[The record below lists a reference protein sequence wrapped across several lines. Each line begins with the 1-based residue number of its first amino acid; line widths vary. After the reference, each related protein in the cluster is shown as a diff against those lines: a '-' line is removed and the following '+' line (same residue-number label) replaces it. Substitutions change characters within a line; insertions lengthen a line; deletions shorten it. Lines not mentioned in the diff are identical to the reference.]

1 MDQFPP
7 QQVLIQVYH
16 SHVLRFNAKC
26 CFQKSFLFVLF
37 FADVM
42 VEKFGE
48 TDSNLFLEKLC
59 FEYAAELSREA
70 CLSPCSLVVA
80 LIYLDRLCQTN
91 PNFVS
96 SIPSSKLF
104 LISVVRTFSFSFQ
117 QIDQCYIFTYFHF
130 IQMVASKFLND
141 EGEEDEVI
149 NSEWANSAK
158 IDLTDLNQ
166 IERQF
171 LQAIVSSFF
180 HLTTV
185 FLPN

>member
-1 MDQFPP
+1 MDQLPRP
-7 QQVLIQVYH
+7 QQVSILVYH
-16 SHVLRFNAKC
+16 SHVLRCNAQFHC
-26 CFQKSFLFVLF
+26 YIVISNFVF
-37 FADVM
+37 FAGVI
-42 VEKFGE
+42 VEKFTE

-80 LIYLDRLCQTN
+80 LIYLDRLCQSN

-104 LISVVRTFSFSFQ
+104 LISVVRAISGFSQSNTNFF
-117 QIDQCYIFTYFHF
+117 IVFILF

-141 EGEEDEVI
+141 DGEDDEVI
-149 NSEWANSAK
+149 NSEWAKSAK
-158 IDLTDLNQ
+158 IELSDLNQ

-171 LQAIVSSFF
+171 LQAIVS
-180 HLTTV
+180 
-185 FLPN
+185 